1 MLRIVAPVA
10 ELARRPA
17 VFILLAVGLLVGA
30 CAPLIAQYNPEAY
43 KNATSL
49 KAETLSLI
57 DKSGE
62 AYSTRKKEV
71 EVLTTKIDA
80 AYEYVAG
87 LPNNQITAQ
96 QWQILRDPNGVLYGA
111 FVRVWQRQ
119 GTVSPAFRTQ
129 YKLQMAEAFDQIIC
143 LEANKQA
150 ATSCA
155 RVATAQAGSNS
166 MDAGG
171 AR

>member
-1 MLRIVAPVA
+1 MSRIVAPFA
-10 ELARRPA
+10 ALARRPA
-17 VFILLAVGLLVGA
+17 ILFLLAVGLAVGA
-30 CAPLIAQYNPEAY
+30 CAPLIAQYNAEAY

-57 DKSGE
+57 DKAGE
-62 AYSTRKKEV
+62 AYPTRKKDV
-71 EVLTTKIDA
+71 EILTTKIDA

-87 LPNNQITAQ
+87 LPDNQISAQ
-96 QWQILRDPNGVLYGA
+96 QWQILRDSNGVLYGA
-111 FVRVWQRQ
+111 FVRVWQQQ
-119 GTVSPAFRTQ
+119 GTVSRGFRTQ

-155 RVATAQAGSNS
+155 NIAAARAGSNS
-166 MDAGG
+166 IAAGG

>member
-1 MLRIVAPVA
+1 MSSR
-10 ELARRPA
+10 
-17 VFILLAVGLLVGA
+17 FYSVGSRLTGGA
-30 CAPLIAQYNPEAY
+30 CAPLIAQFNAEAY

-96 QWQILRDPNGVLYGA
+96 QWQVLRDPNGVLYGA

-129 YKLQMAEAFDQIIC
+129 CKLQMAEAFDQIIC

-155 RVATAQAGSNS
+155 RVAAAQAGSNS
-166 MDAGG
+166 MAAGG